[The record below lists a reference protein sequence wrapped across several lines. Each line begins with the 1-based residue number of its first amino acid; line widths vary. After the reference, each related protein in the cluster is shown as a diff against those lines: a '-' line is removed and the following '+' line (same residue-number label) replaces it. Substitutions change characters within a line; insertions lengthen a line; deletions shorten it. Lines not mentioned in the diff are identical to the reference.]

1 MFTTRITLTIIG
13 AVLLALGVDG
23 CGQAEDDTCSPTPD
37 GYYQASPTTPG
48 YTFVNGLPVAFVGSS
63 CQSMALPR
71 RWRWPSEGP
80 DRRRDPLP
88 SPGGAPCLRARRVS
102 GRGLVLLAGERGGVM
117 KPGLLLWRKD
127 GFA

>member
-48 YTFVNGLPVAFVGSS
+48 YTFVNGLPVAFVGWS
-63 CQSMALPR
+63 CQS
-71 RWRWPSEGP
+71 
-80 DRRRDPLP
+80 D
-88 SPGGAPCLRARRVS
+88 GACPTTYVCDNGDQTETLTV
-102 GRGLVLLAGERGGVM
+102 GLVADGVVELTIDGVTQTLAVA
-117 KPGLLLWRKD
+117 K
-127 GFA
+127 